1 VLWPTVTLEAAIA
14 AGMPR
19 VDSTLAPD
27 SMAAVEA
34 GNQILESD
42 ATPG

>member
-1 VLWPTVTLEAAIA
+1 MLAAVIA

-19 VDSTLAPD
+19 VDSTVAPD
-27 SMAAVEA
+27 SMEAAVEA
-34 GNQILESD
+34 GNQILESE